1 MNNSWDLALDR
12 LHAQRDEWTFD
23 LCSQHCDIYF
33 HTIKSMVYLHSHE
46 PHKNRIVL
54 FFLLNV
60 NICRLRCCD
69 AHQTNDF
76 LLRLLLG
83 NSKPPKQ
90 NITKRPK
97 QCFLEVLLNLHKC
110 CIFNR

>member
-83 NSKPPKQ
+83 NSKPPQ
-90 NITKRPK
+90 TKHYQTAQTVFP
-97 QCFLEVLLNLHKC
+97 
-110 CIFNR
+110 